1 MTEHSINLMEYL
13 HKLALEPDADFL
25 RESLKVVTELV
36 MEAEVTQAVGARKYE
51 RSAKRSN
58 QRNGYRER
66 PWETR
71 VGDIRLKIPKLRRG
85 SYFPEWLLEPR
96 RLSEQALLNVIQA
109 AYVQGVSTRKVE
121 RLVQQLGLEKLDKSK
136 ISRITQGLQAE
147 VDGFRNRPLLQQ
159 CAYVYLDALYPK
171 VRLNHRVVSV
181 ALVIAIGIQEDGRR
195 TILGFEVGAAETE
208 AFWSEFLRSLVSRG
222 LNGVQLV
229 ISDAHE
235 GLRQA
240 LRKVL
245 HGAAWQ
251 RCRVHFMRNLL
262 SRVPQKDKKQAV
274 AGVRTIFAQPSLEA
288 AQSQLD
294 KIKGELEDKWPK
306 AAALLE
312 TAAEDILA
320 FMNFPEEHWKRLAS
334 NNLLERLNREI
345 RRRTDVVQVF
355 PDEGALLRL
364 AGALPIEADTEWA
377 GGRRYF
383 SADSMQRALQKT
395 SLNKDP

>member
-1 MTEHSINLMEYL
+1 L
-13 HKLALEPDADFL
+13 P
-25 RESLKVVTELV
+25 
-36 MEAEVTQAVGARKYE
+36 
-51 RSAKRSN
+51 
-58 QRNGYRER
+58 
-66 PWETR
+66 
-71 VGDIRLKIPKLRRG
+71 
-85 SYFPEWLLEPR
+85 
-96 RLSEQALLNVIQA
+96 NVIQA
-109 AYVQGVSTRKVE
+109 AYIQGVSTRKVE
-121 RLVQQLGLEKLDKSK
+121 RLVQQLGLEKLYKSK

-147 VDGFRNRPLLQQ
+147 VDGYRNRPLLQK
-159 CAYVYLDALYPK
+159 CVYVYLDALYPK

-245 HGAAWQ
+245 HGVAWQ

-262 SRVPQKDKKQAV
+262 SRVPQKDKKQAA

-334 NNLLERLNREI
+334 NNLMERLNREI

-364 AGALPIEADTEWA
+364 TGALLIEADTEWA
-377 GGRRYF
+377 VGRRYF